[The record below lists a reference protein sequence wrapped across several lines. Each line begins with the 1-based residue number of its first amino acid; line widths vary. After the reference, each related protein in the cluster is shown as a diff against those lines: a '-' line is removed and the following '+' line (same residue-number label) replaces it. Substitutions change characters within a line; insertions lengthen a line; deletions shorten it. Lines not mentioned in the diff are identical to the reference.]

1 MLGVFILPWIRDRFS
16 SWRCWTSTASS
27 AKLPKPTTA
36 KEEKCLQCGKCD
48 RLPHGLTGDTWLGT
62 YLYVHIYIYYYIKL
76 HYSIFDYILL
86 FAYAY
91 VNINIYLFIKIMYS
105 FLYILMCVCH
115 IQRRNWICD
124 PLNDMRQDGLAQQ
137 LEQWRLTSSPSKNI
151 KWHRFCQQK
160 HVPFPQPRPC
170 HVLGLEDYLPLKKKN
185 DVWAVYV
192 SWMVN
197 RA

>member
-1 MLGVFILPWIRDRFS
+1 MWKMWQTATWTDRWYMTRYIS
-16 SWRCWTSTASS
+16 LRA
-27 AKLPKPTTA
+27 
-36 KEEKCLQCGKCD
+36 
-48 RLPHGLTGDTWLGT
+48 
-62 YLYVHIYIYYYIKL
+62 YIYIYYCIKL
-76 HYSIFDYILL
+76 HCSIFDYILL

-91 VNINIYLFIKIMYS
+91 VNINIYLFK
-105 FLYILMCVCH
+105 LYIFISLYIDMCVCH

-170 HVLGLEDYLPLKKKN
+170 HVLGLEDYLPLKKRMMSGLCMLAGWWTAPSLHEEQYEENSKAAN
-185 DVWAVYV
+185 TENC
-192 SWMVN
+192 SGQG
-197 RA
+197 RE